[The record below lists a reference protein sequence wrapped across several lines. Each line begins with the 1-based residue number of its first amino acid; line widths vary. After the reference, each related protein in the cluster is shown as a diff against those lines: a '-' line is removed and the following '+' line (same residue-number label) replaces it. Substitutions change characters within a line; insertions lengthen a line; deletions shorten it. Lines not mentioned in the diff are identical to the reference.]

1 MSAHARHKAV
11 RVLYHTK
18 TAFKK
23 SAKALGIMDDFKAGV
38 PRMAYR
44 GVVSVINRQ
53 DSAVCRLFCNLQRVT
68 LITEIDSVA
77 SIVNLGQG
85 DQQVPIFC

>member
-1 MSAHARHKAV
+1 MVRIEEVQSMSAHARHAAV

-23 SAKALGIMDDFKAGV
+23 SAKTLGIMDDFKAGV

-44 GVVSVINRQ
+44 GVVSVMNR
-53 DSAVCRLFCNLQRVT
+53 SVYC
-68 LITEIDSVA
+68 VA
-77 SIVNLGQG
+77 STLRVRHSFGFK
-85 DQQVPIFC
+85 VW

>member
-1 MSAHARHKAV
+1 MYYQIPVVRIEEVQSMSAHARHAAV

-23 SAKALGIMDDFKAGV
+23 SAKTLGIMDDFKAGV

-44 GVVSVINRQ
+44 GVVSVMNK
-53 DSAVCRLFCNLQRVT
+53 SVSPSLTGVVSLSC
-68 LITEIDSVA
+68 TE
-77 SIVNLGQG
+77 VN
-85 DQQVPIFC
+85 

>member
-1 MSAHARHKAV
+1 MSISIKIPVVRIEEVQSQSAHSRHSAV

-23 SAKALGIMDDFKAGV
+23 AAKALGIMDDFKAGV

-44 GVVSVINRQ
+44 GVVSVMNRSVSWSEYSLVLTKLKTG
-53 DSAVCRLFCNLQRVT
+53 SAVEF
-68 LITEIDSVA
+68 
-77 SIVNLGQG
+77 G
-85 DQQVPIFC
+85 

>member
-1 MSAHARHKAV
+1 MVRIEEVQSQSAHSRHSAV

-23 SAKALGIMDDFKAGV
+23 AAKALGIMDDFKAGV

-44 GVVSVINRQ
+44 GVVSVMNRSVSCRVVAKLETC
-53 DSAVCRLFCNLQRVT
+53 SAVKFGKCH
-68 LITEIDSVA
+68 
-77 SIVNLGQG
+77 
-85 DQQVPIFC
+85 

>member
-53 DSAVCRLFCNLQRVT
+53 D
-68 LITEIDSVA
+68 IDCA
-77 SIVNLGQG
+77 IMLGN
-85 DQQVPIFC
+85 FS

>member
-1 MSAHARHKAV
+1 MVRIEEVQSQSAHSRHSAV

-23 SAKALGIMDDFKAGV
+23 AAKALGIMDDFKAGV

-44 GVVSVINRQ
+44 GVVSVMNRLV
-53 DSAVCRLFCNLQRVT
+53 SAQTSLKLA
-68 LITEIDSVA
+68 L
-77 SIVNLGQG
+77 
-85 DQQVPIFC
+85 